1 MANTC
6 EIPLADT
13 PCGACGCEPAWLWPN
28 GDCLCASCYHEG
40 EKPKQVKAEI
50 RANIKKLRQHPEAD
64 FQNQTVI
71 PFLKLKHYK
80 VFHAGQGMIP
90 DRKNGGWRWST
101 PANKDFPDIIAVPE
115 DPESVPSHWPLLI
128 AWECKAE
135 DGEATDRQMS
145 WLKSFDAIPRSSAAV
160 MRPSDW
166 DRIQVMLE

>member
-1 MANTC
+1 
-6 EIPLADT
+6 
-13 PCGACGCEPAWLWPN
+13 
-28 GDCLCASCYHEG
+28 
-40 EKPKQVKAEI
+40 
-50 RANIKKLRQHPEAD
+50 
-64 FQNQTVI
+64 
-71 PFLKLKHYK
+71 
-80 VFHAGQGMIP
+80 MIP

-101 PANKDFPDIIAVPE
+101 PASKDFPDIIAVPE